1 MEASFKIHQRHQPLH
16 LSLHHHRPS
25 FSTPISSLNFTRT
38 RPPPSSLKSSIRAKP
53 SSSSSSLPDPLFPNP
68 KTHFTETPNH
78 FPFSLLKTIGFAA
91 VAATA
96 VFFARFNLNKPLV
109 AAAFFSPPP
118 TVEATPKKESV
129 SVDENEKTL
138 QEYLISNPNDIKAL
152 RGLMELKIKRGK
164 LEEAISIVEKLIRLE
179 PSDLEWPLL
188 KSHLHLYK
196 EEFELAKSGF
206 NEILEKDP
214 SRVEAYHGLVMAAS
228 QSSSEFERK
237 EIEERVREAMD
248 LCKREK
254 KKDELRDFKLLIA
267 QMRVI
272 EGNYNDALSV
282 YQDLVKEEPSDF
294 RPYLC
299 QGILYTLLKKEDM
312 AEKHFQEYRRLV
324 PKENPYSQ
332 YFDDNLIATK
342 VLAQK
347 MENKRSTS
355 NA

>member
-1 MEASFKIHQRHQPLH
+1 
-16 LSLHHHRPS
+16 
-25 FSTPISSLNFTRT
+25 
-38 RPPPSSLKSSIRAKP
+38 
-53 SSSSSSLPDPLFPNP
+53 
-68 KTHFTETPNH
+68 
-78 FPFSLLKTIGFAA
+78 
-91 VAATA
+91 
-96 VFFARFNLNKPLV
+96 
-109 AAAFFSPPP
+109 
-118 TVEATPKKESV
+118 
-129 SVDENEKTL
+129 
-138 QEYLISNPNDIKAL
+138 
-152 RGLMELKIKRGK
+152 MELKIKRGK
-164 LEEAISIVEKLIRLE
+164 LEEAIFIVEKLIRLE

-196 EEFELAKSGF
+196 EELELAKSGF

-228 QSSSEFERK
+228 QSSSEFEQK